1 MTPYIQSSGC
11 QEDPLDIE
19 PSSEAFLKF
28 WSLLRAGVGSVA
40 LSPSPQQNLI
50 KPALWRLERC
60 RPDSA
65 WLFPMFSGCSL
76 ENCRIFES
84 ISGHIFI
91 MILIDFTS
99 WKLVSWCH
107 VSWRV
112 ICGVARTWVQCG
124 SYIFESS
131 QTKLWHIVITQVTHH
146 KGSRS
151 ISAYH
156 RLIIVTRIQETILLI
171 KLLKQSTHKD
181 KECRN
186 DHCYAASDCSKC
198 QSDPLSPDCTSQDS
212 CR

>member
-1 MTPYIQSSGC
+1 MMSWLWTPLFIDNILSGYKENLLLTPYIQGSGC

-28 WSLLRAGVGSVA
+28 WSMLRAGVGSVA
-40 LSPSPQQNLI
+40 LSPSPQQTLI

-124 SYIFESS
+124 AAYI
-131 QTKLWHIVITQVTHH
+131 WVITDKVVT
-146 KGSRS
+146 
-151 ISAYH
+151 
-156 RLIIVTRIQETILLI
+156 
-171 KLLKQSTHKD
+171 
-181 KECRN
+181 
-186 DHCYAASDCSKC
+186 
-198 QSDPLSPDCTSQDS
+198 
-212 CR
+212 